1 MSVNGQAEAINAAA
15 ETRPIGVGLIG
26 TGRIGRLH
34 ADVIDN
40 QVDGLTLAAVYDP
53 LREVAEQVAANHRTK
68 VAGDDLALI
77 RDPAVEAVAICSSTD
92 THAQLIV
99 EAAAAG
105 KAIFCEKPVSLHLSE
120 VDRALTAVERAGV
133 PFMVGFNRRFDPA
146 HRSVRT
152 AVAEGRVGE
161 VHLLRISSRDP
172 APPPIEYLKVSG
184 GIFLDMMI
192 HDFDMS
198 RYVTGAEVV
207 EVFARGAVRVDPAI
221 GEVGDVDTAIVTLT
235 HSDGCITAID
245 NSRQAVYGF
254 DQRVEAFGS
263 RGVSSSLNPP
273 AHSGVTIT
281 AEGVS
286 GPPLPW
292 FFLDRYLP
300 TYVNEWKAFL
310 EYLAAGGESPV
321 GTRDARMPLV
331 IGLAANRSL
340 AEGRPV
346 RLEEI
351 EAAR

>member
-1 MSVNGQAEAINAAA
+1 MRVNGQAEAVRAA
-15 ETRPIGVGLIG
+15 EGTRSIGVGLIG
-26 TGRIGRLH
+26 AGRIGRLH
-34 ADVIDN
+34 AEVIDR

-53 LREVAEQVAANHRTK
+53 VREAAEQVAEAHRTR
-68 VAGDDLALI
+68 VAADDLALI

-92 THAQLIV
+92 THAQLII

-105 KAIFCEKPVSLHLSE
+105 KAIFCEKPVSLNLEE
-120 VDRALTAVERAGV
+120 VDRALAAVEQAGV

-152 AVAEGRVGE
+152 AVAEGQVGD

-172 APPPIEYLKVSG
+172 APPPIEYVKVSG

-192 HDFDMS
+192 HDFDMARHVAGS
-198 RYVTGAEVV
+198 EVV

-221 GEVGDVDTAIVTLT
+221 GEAGDVDTAIVTLT
-235 HSDGCITAID
+235 HADGCITAID

-273 AHSGVTIT
+273 AHTGVTIT
-281 AEGVS
+281 AEGMS

-292 FFLDRYLP
+292 FFLDRYVP
-300 TYVNEWKAFL
+300 TYVNEWKAFV
-310 EYLAAGGESPV
+310 EYLATGGESPV
-321 GTRDARMPLV
+321 GTVDARMPLV

-340 AEGRPV
+340 AESRPV
-346 RLEEI
+346 RLAEI
-351 EAAR
+351 EEGR